1 MILVMG
7 ATGNTGKVVAAR
19 LLAGGQKVRAI
30 GRSAKRLRELAQ
42 LGAQPAAGDAR
53 DANFLTTALV
63 GAEAVYAMVPP
74 DNAQPDVSVY
84 YDVLGA
90 AIETAIRRSEVRRMV
105 FLSSLGAELLT
116 GTGPIAGLHA
126 QEERFKKLGIDLLI
140 LRPGYFFENFYGSL
154 GLIKNMGVNGGAIEP
169 NVKISMVAT
178 ADVGAVAAKELLR
191 ASFRGIVMR
200 ELLGPRDLALEE
212 ATKIFGQ
219 AIGKSD
225 LAYERFPDED
235 FRAGLVRMGFSK
247 GMAEAFLEMSHAF
260 NAGKIRS
267 LEGRN
272 RRNTTPTRFETF
284 AQQLAAAYRAM

>member
-1 MILVMG
+1 MITVMG

-19 LLAGGQKVRAI
+19 LLAAGRKVRAI
-30 GRSAKRLRELAQ
+30 GRSTKRLRDLTQ
-42 LGAQPAAGDAR
+42 LGAQPAGGDAR
-53 DANFLTTALV
+53 DANFLTTAFG

-74 DNAQPDVSVY
+74 DTAQPDVGVY

-90 AIETAIRRSEVRRMV
+90 AIETAIRRAGVRRMV
-105 FLSSLGAELLT
+105 FLSSLGAELPV

-154 GLIKNMGVNGGAIEP
+154 GVIKNMAVNGGAIEP
-169 NVKISMVAT
+169 DVKIPMVAT
-178 ADVGAVAAKELLR
+178 ADVGTVAAEELLR
-191 ASFRGIVMR
+191 GGFRGVVVR
-200 ELLGPRDLALEE
+200 ELLGPRDLSLEE
-212 ATKIFGQ
+212 ATTIFG
-219 AIGKSD
+219 AAMGEGN
-225 LAYERFPDED
+225 LPYVRFPDED
-235 FRAGLVRMGFSK
+235 FHAALVQMGFSK
-247 GMAEAFLEMSHAF
+247 GVADAFLEMSHAF

-272 RRNTTPTRFETF
+272 KRNTTPTRFEDF